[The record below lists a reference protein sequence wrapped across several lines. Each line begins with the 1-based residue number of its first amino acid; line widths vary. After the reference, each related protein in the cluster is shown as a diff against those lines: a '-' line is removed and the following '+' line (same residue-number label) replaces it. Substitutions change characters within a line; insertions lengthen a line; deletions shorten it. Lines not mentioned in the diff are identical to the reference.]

1 MRTKDLTVDVLPDR
15 LEDVTPDQTAHVAT
29 IVSLTI
35 DGTPEVLLGPDGPM
49 VPARLAVRTTRARID
64 RAIAEAQP
72 VVVLFEH
79 GDRSRPIIVGFIE
92 PPAAPASAPRD
103 VALEELPAVEV
114 DVDGRRV
121 RLTAQDEVVLHCGSA
136 SITLRRNGRVII
148 RGTYV
153 ETQSEG
159 TNRIRGGQILMN

>member
-1 MRTKDLTVDVLPDR
+1 MRATDTSIAVVPDLEEVNAN
-15 LEDVTPDQTAHVAT
+15 QSAHVVT
-29 IVSLTI
+29 IVSITP
-35 DGTPEVLLGPDGPM
+35 DGLPEVLLGDDGT
-49 VPARLAVRTTRARID
+49 VVAARLAIRTTRQRLNA
-64 RAIAEAQP
+64 AVAQRNDA
-72 VVVLFEH
+72 VVIFER

-92 PPAAPASAPRD
+92 PLAAPQSAPRD
-103 VALEELPAVEV
+103 VALEEVPAVEA

-121 RLTAQDEVVLHCGSA
+121 RLTARDEVVLQCGSA

-159 TNRIRGGQILMN
+159 TNRIKGGQILMN